1 MTLFAL
7 TLLQATAA
15 CLLSGWLLQGVL
27 SLALRRW
34 PALAA
39 QRSAWLGAQL
49 VLAAAF
55 VLPLLPDTH
64 QLSVVPGLSMP
75 LALASAAPAL
85 PLAVDV
91 PAASRPSAAAWLAL
105 VSAAWGLIYLL
116 GVAGT
121 AWRWQRGRALLRALL
136 QVARRRR
143 LCEKAVIPDA
153 AHAA

>member
-64 QLSVVPGLSMP
+64 QLSVVPGLSVPMRWPVLRPPRRWPWMCQRPAGHP
-75 LALASAAPAL
+75 LP
-85 PLAVDV
+85 PGW
-91 PAASRPSAAAWLAL
+91 PWCRPPGA
-105 VSAAWGLIYLL
+105 
-116 GVAGT
+116 
-121 AWRWQRGRALLRALL
+121 
-136 QVARRRR
+136 
-143 LCEKAVIPDA
+143 
-153 AHAA
+153 